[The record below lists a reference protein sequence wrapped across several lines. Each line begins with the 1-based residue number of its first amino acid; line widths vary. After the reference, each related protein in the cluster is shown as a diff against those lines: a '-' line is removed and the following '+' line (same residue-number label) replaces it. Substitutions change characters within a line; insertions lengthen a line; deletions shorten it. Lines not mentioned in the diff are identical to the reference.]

1 MNKTKTLEWQCGMW
15 FASLNLRI
23 AFNEVGHGTL
33 FAALTAHGIWDNY
46 SDVLVAPYQACKA
59 EMEGEIDKKRF
70 EAGKGR

>member
-1 MNKTKTLEWQCGMW
+1 MW

-46 SDVLVAPYQACKA
+46 LDVLVAPYQACKA

-70 EAGKGR
+70 EAGMGR